1 MKENEVI
8 YNYIPIVEEHN
19 EVTIDEV
26 MPVIEMAEIESYNI
40 QMQEAFPATEGNTS
54 YNHALLNNREIHD
67 AHPITSITGLREEL
81 DSIEALQTIYSDKK
95 GNADYYEWANGHAIG
110 KNGAGYFVT
119 LNNDTYISICTGDD
133 IFGVV
138 VDSAAFVGGQDD
150 VSRDSHYG
158 LVATTGVVPVRCEL
172 DVVEG
177 DYVVSNLYGVATK
190 SGSNCG
196 YKVVALRDIQG
207 VPHAIIKLNITA
219 DQINLMGAE
228 IKDLDSRMDAAETN
242 IVSAVNV
249 ANQAY
254 QKAVEAGSAST
265 DASNKAQNALDTSN
279 KVLDSV
285 GSLENAATQSQIIA
299 AQAKAI
305 AEGTMV
311 SAEAMC
317 QEAIK
322 NANHALVETE
332 KLREDFKDI
341 AGESSEEIAGA
352 INDMKELMEDLQ
364 PLVTWP
370 KDATGDDIKGVGGF
384 VTRADK
390 DSVTLA
396 TMVQWKG
403 DAGESLA
410 GFVQEATEENA
421 TVKALTSYE
430 HKDANDKVI
439 ASGAAGLIS
448 QVDATQSEV
457 SAIANREFTKNNGT
471 VVTGLAG
478 LNAYVNENESNVTL
492 VANRVA
498 GEYTVI
504 PELIAEDKRD
514 TSKLYASYNDT
525 TKNTTY
531 YYYTNKWNSTVEFKS
546 IPYLKKYVIYY
557 VSVNKL
563 YWYYDNNDWKSTDNA
578 YTAGLPSAIAGIQV
592 ETDDNSA
599 SINSLTSWQGET
611 NTAMARI
618 EQKAD
623 ANGAYIQST
632 VANIGR
638 YVVGPHSQAYGFT
651 LEQAAEV
658 LEEGMIYA
666 PTEKVTEIYKRA
678 NKAIESKTTDDIS
691 KVYCIK
697 IGSNRVYRY
706 YGWNTSRN
714 QYDWNGITSFELIPD
729 YERTFLPGYLYKWG
743 RINGVGHYGWTTVDK
758 NYTSISYDET
768 DTANQTNTSGMS
780 VYFKTDSAPAIATNS
795 QWGYWYTNGET
806 DATVEGTDVKYEPYT
821 LYKWTE
827 STATIL
833 VDDENVTVEDE
844 DGNPVKFYH
853 WAPVAT
859 LEGNSQSR
867 AVSQIRQDA
876 NSIEMSVTDLQG
888 NYAGVRSDLNDT
900 QAAVQQLS
908 EWKTGEEANMA
919 TVKTVSDANGAS
931 VVISALQKKGDVVE
945 EMASLVLNVVEG
957 ENGTK
962 SGLSIDADYIQFDGF
977 VTFASKDDVDAV
989 RNNAIYQT
997 ETQFALST
1005 SSEEFVAHS
1014 AWFTEV
1020 PERQDDT
1027 YIWQRTVVI
1036 KGDNTAYP
1044 YAPIYMPSLNGDEG
1058 APAYTII
1065 LTNENH
1071 TFAGKSTGV
1080 GSASASTDILAYKG
1094 DTPQIITVKEVG
1106 TKQVNGNHS
1115 TNSSTALTTGITFSC
1130 TKNGTSSPHI
1140 EFYVTSSFN
1149 KKNYKIPIVIEI
1161 NGLTFTKDFTCSV
1174 VLAGKDG
1181 QDATSYWLTASDSVI
1196 HKAENGTLA
1205 PGTVTFY
1212 GKSQTGT
1219 NAVSDYKGTW
1229 SVQYTKNG
1237 QDYSNATYTVSEDG
1251 CSTKCTIDKT
1261 WMAVKARLYQD
1272 EKQTIL
1278 LDEQTVPIISDGISA
1293 DPVYMITLTNESHT
1307 FAGDSNGKA
1316 SGRTE
1321 TNVYVYKGANAQ
1333 IVKVTKVGGIEVNG
1347 NSETVITSGL
1357 LFTCTSNQTK
1367 CPSVEF
1373 RITTSF
1379 ARTEYIIPITVEADG
1394 KEFTKDFKFVITS
1407 AGKDGQDA
1415 TAYWL
1420 TASDSVI
1427 HKTENGTF
1435 TPTAITF
1442 YGKSQT
1448 GTSGVTDY
1456 AGRWLVEST
1465 VDGEE
1470 YSPAVTLN
1478 FDATSASCENI
1489 KPSWLAIR
1497 CRLYQAGAMTVLLD
1511 EQTVPIISDGATG
1524 SQGDSV
1530 DNIYTR
1536 YDVSANN
1543 TSPPSN
1549 ESLGWTIS
1557 FDDVL
1562 EEYHRI
1568 TQASSDTQYYIWSQI
1583 YTKYTSGREEYSKA
1597 TVGSAESIIA
1607 SWCKSEDKTKIDG
1620 GMIATGTI
1628 IADSIAADTITT
1640 DKLKAKAVTA
1650 DKIDAT
1656 NLEVENAV
1664 VAQNITVAD
1673 AQDNIIFSAS
1683 STGGTVNIGGWN
1695 VSSKELSSEI
1705 KYNPYD
1711 SDEILTGIRLM
1722 PGGEDVKI
1730 NKNWVNCVLSAGS
1743 SFAITPGG
1751 AVRAYSGT
1759 ISGWELYNETL
1770 SAYNVGLISH
1780 HHKDEYAMPS
1790 LVSSDYSSQIRIY
1803 AGSQFPAQAK
1813 TEAKFVVLD
1822 DGSVYAQAMK
1832 LGSGPLGEDNTI
1844 FLGTTDMVGSPG
1856 FFEGALRANG
1866 DRANNA
1872 IDNWR
1877 LTVGSNFGVTSDGS
1891 LHASNAIID
1900 GAITSNNAVVTGG
1913 YIEFYN
1919 DDYFQDFTLI
1929 NKDGLKTGAK
1939 GGAALGFY
1947 KTTVSVWDTWNAEYN
1962 DYSSAVQKI
1971 TFAALK
1977 NDNNEI
1983 YDYQG
1988 ELRGV
1993 WKSESSIGL
2002 ISDSDATI
2010 KHDISPLNNVH
2021 SQVFDGLKPV
2031 VYKYNNG
2038 ASDRIHTG
2046 FIAQEVEEAIL
2057 SAGLTTKDFGAVC
2070 YNIDDSGNKVNYGI
2084 RYEEFISLC
2093 VYEIQK
2099 LKARVAELEA
2109 QQNDSGE

>member
-95 GNADYYEWANGHAIG
+95 GNADYYEWANGHAVG

-254 QKAVEAGSAST
+254 QKATEAGNVSA

-317 QEAIK
+317 QEAIDE
-322 NANHALVETE
+322 ANKALVEATE
-332 KLREDFKDI
+332 LREEFKEKIEEIDAELDNTTLELETIKKDI
-341 AGESSEEIAGA
+341 IVTKEELQQSVEDVKKDVGVA
-352 INDMKELMEDLQ
+352 NDEIKQDIEDTKTSLKEAQEDVASLQ
-364 PLVTWP
+364 EDIEPLVSWP
-370 KDATGDDIKGVGGF
+370 EGSDNPTGI
-384 VTRADK
+384 
-390 DSVTLA
+390 
-396 TMVQWKG
+396 
-403 DAGESLA
+403 A
-410 GFVQEATEENA
+410 GFVAQADENSARIGSLVERQGETDKSIAAFKQEVADNYATQTMLSEVGDNLVLFKQEVSDTYA
-421 TVKALTSYE
+421 TQEMVSAVDDNLAKYKQEVTDTYATQEMVSSVDNALTSYKQE
-430 HKDANDKVI
+430 
-439 ASGAAGLIS
+439 ASKNY
-448 QVDATQSEV
+448 ATQQMLSSVEDNLTDYKQEV
-457 SAIANREFTKNNGT
+457 TDTYATQKMVTTVGDNLANFKQEVKDDYATQEMLTNVDNALTSYKQEVTKNYATQQMVSSVENNLASYKQEVMDTYATQQMVTT
-471 VVTGLAG
+471 VDNNLTSYKQEVTNTYATQEMVSKL
-478 LNAYVNENESNVTL
+478 ET
-492 VANRVA
+492 
-498 GEYTVI
+498 
-504 PELIAEDKRD
+504 D
-514 TSKLYASYNDT
+514 TSKALADYKQEVKDGYATQEMVTSLETETGKALSDYKQEVGKTYATNTSLANLKTETTNAIAASKEEATATYAS
-525 TKNTTY
+525 
-531 YYYTNKWNSTVEFKS
+531 KS
-546 IPYLKKYVIYY
+546 
-557 VSVNKL
+557 
-563 YWYYDNNDWKSTDNA
+563 D
-578 YTAGLPSAIAGIQV
+578 
-592 ETDDNSA
+592 
-599 SINSLTSWQGET
+599 LTSFET
-611 NTAMARI
+611 TTSSSMARI

-632 VANIGR
+632 VANLDR
-638 YVVGPHSQAYGFT
+638 YAVGPHSQAYGFT

-697 IGSNRVYRY
+697 IGSKRVYRY

-768 DTANQTNTSGMS
+768 DTTNQTNTSGMS

-833 VDDENVTVEDE
+833 VDGEDVVVKDE

-859 LEGNSQSR
+859 LAGNSPSR

-876 NSIEMSVTDLQG
+876 NSIEMNVTNLKGD
-888 NYAGVRSDLNDT
+888 YAGIRGELTST
-900 QAAVQQLS
+900 QSAVQQLS
-908 EWKTGEEANMA
+908 AWKEGEESNMA
-919 TVKTVSDANGAS
+919 SVKTISNDDGAA
-931 VVISALQKKGDVVE
+931 VVISALQKNGENVE

-957 ENGTK
+957 ENGTT
-962 SGLSIDADYIQFDGF
+962 SGLSIDADYINFKGTT
-977 VTFASKDDVDAV
+977 TFASKDEVDEV

-1005 SSEEFVAHS
+1005 SSEEFDACS
-1014 AWFTEV
+1014 EWFTEV

-1027 YIWQRTVVI
+1027 YIWQRTVFT
-1036 KGDNTAYP
+1036 KGDKNTYYSNP
-1044 YAPIYMPSLNGDEG
+1044 TYMPSANGREG
-1058 APAYTII
+1058 APAYSVI
-1065 LTNENH
+1065 LTNESH
-1071 TFAGKSTGV
+1071 VFAGNSEGKASGST
-1080 GSASASTDILAYKG
+1080 STDVYVYKG
-1094 DTPQIITVKEVG
+1094 STAQNVQVKRVYYVEVTGNSKTKIVDGLFFTCVRNNTTYPSITIYVDTDFARTEYIIPITVEAGGKE
-1106 TKQVNGNHS
+1106 
-1115 TNSSTALTTGITFSC
+1115 
-1130 TKNGTSSPHI
+1130 
-1140 EFYVTSSFN
+1140 
-1149 KKNYKIPIVIEI
+1149 
-1161 NGLTFTKDFTCSV
+1161 FTKDFKFTIAS
-1174 VLAGKDG
+1174 AGKDG

-1196 HKAENGTLA
+1196 RKAENGTLA
-1205 PGTVTFY
+1205 PG
-1212 GKSQTGT
+1212 S
-1219 NAVSDYKGTW
+1219 
-1229 SVQYTKNG
+1229 
-1237 QDYSNATYTVSEDG
+1237 
-1251 CSTKCTIDKT
+1251 
-1261 WMAVKARLYQD
+1261 
-1272 EKQTIL
+1272 
-1278 LDEQTVPIISDGISA
+1278 
-1293 DPVYMITLTNESHT
+1293 
-1307 FAGDSNGKA
+1307 
-1316 SGRTE
+1316 
-1321 TNVYVYKGANAQ
+1321 
-1333 IVKVTKVGGIEVNG
+1333 
-1347 NSETVITSGL
+1347 
-1357 LFTCTSNQTK
+1357 
-1367 CPSVEF
+1367 
-1373 RITTSF
+1373 
-1379 ARTEYIIPITVEADG
+1379 
-1394 KEFTKDFKFVITS
+1394 
-1407 AGKDGQDA
+1407 
-1415 TAYWL
+1415 
-1420 TASDSVI
+1420 
-1427 HKTENGTF
+1427 
-1435 TPTAITF
+1435 ITF

-1456 AGRWLVEST
+1456 AGRWLVQFT

-1470 YSPAVTLN
+1470 YSPAVLRD
-1478 FDATSASCENI
+1478 FDTTSAICENI

-1536 YDVSANN
+1536 YNVSSNN

-1549 ESLGWTIS
+1549 ESLDWTTS

-1562 EEYHRI
+1562 TEYHRI
-1568 TQASSDTQYYIWSQI
+1568 TQASSNVQYYIWSQI
-1583 YTKYTSGREEYSKA
+1583 YTKYTSGREEYSEA

-1628 IADSIAADTITT
+1628 IADSIAAGAITT
-1640 DKLKAKAVTA
+1640 AKLDARAVTA

-1656 NLEVENAV
+1656 NLTVESADI
-1664 VAQNITVAD
+1664 AKKITVSD
-1673 AQDNIIFSAS
+1673 ANGNVVFSADGS
-1683 STGGTVNIGGWN
+1683 NNKVEIGGWH
-1695 VSSKELSSEI
+1695 VYQDELSSDI
-1705 KYNPYD
+1705 TYYVLPDGTQK
-1711 SDEILTGIRLM
+1711 IRTGIRLA
-1722 PGGEDVKI
+1722 PKGTDVLI
-1730 NKNWVNCVLSAGS
+1730 NGINTTCVLSAGS
-1743 SFAITPGG
+1743 SFGVTPGG
-1751 AVRAYSGT
+1751 ALRAYSGT
-1759 ISGWELYNETL
+1759 IGGWDLNSEMLRCG
-1770 SAYNVGLISH
+1770 NVGLHGRPYNSSSN
-1780 HHKDEYAMPS
+1780 DDMVAS
-1790 LVSSDYSSQIRIY
+1790 LVDTSKSPIRIY
-1803 AGSQFPAQAK
+1803 AGSYNTDPYTIQGD
-1813 TEAKFVVLD
+1813 AKFMVLD

-1832 LGSGPLGEDNTI
+1832 LGSGALGADDTI

-1866 DRANNA
+1866 DRAGNA

-1891 LHASNAIID
+1891 LYASNAIID
-1900 GAITSNNAVVTGG
+1900 GTITSNNATITGG
-1913 YIEFYN
+1913 FIRF
-1919 DDYFQDFTLI
+1919 DGDPMFRDFTQIDKNGICVGYEGGNSLYMRI
-1929 NKDGLKTGAK
+1929 STNMISVNDSMSLTGE
-1939 GGAALGFY
+1939 
-1947 KTTVSVWDTWNAEYN
+1947 N
-1962 DYSSAVQKI
+1962 QKI
-1971 TFAALK
+1971 AFSRTTIDDGITLTFVGHL
-1977 NDNNEI
+1977 
-1983 YDYQG
+1983 QG
-1988 ELRGV
+1988 QWTSQSFV
-1993 WKSESSIGL
+1993 PV
-2002 ISDSDATI
+2002 DSDFTK
-2010 KHDISPLNNVH
+2010 KHDILSLDNIYSQIFDKLN
-2021 SQVFDGLKPV
+2021 PV
-2031 VYKYNNG
+2031 IYKYNNDI
-2038 ASDRIHTG
+2038 SDRVHIG
-2046 FIAQEVEEAIL
+2046 LVAQEVEDAVL
-2057 SAGLTTKDFGAVC
+2057 SVGLTTKDLAAIY
-2070 YNIDDSGNKVNYGI
+2070 YNVDADGNKVDYGLC
-2084 RYEEFISLC
+2084 YEEFISLC